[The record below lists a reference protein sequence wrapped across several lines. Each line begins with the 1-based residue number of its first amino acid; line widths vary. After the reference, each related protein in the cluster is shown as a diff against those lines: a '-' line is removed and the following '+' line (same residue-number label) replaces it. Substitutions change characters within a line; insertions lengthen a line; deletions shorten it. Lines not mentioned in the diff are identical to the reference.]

1 MKTLPILIAL
11 LITTAICTQTIKG
24 KVTDVADVIPFA
36 NVILKDSNNKI
47 IAGTTTTDEGKFEL
61 QTSNGTYIIEI
72 SFLGY
77 QTLSRTI
84 IVNKNI
90 NLGTLV
96 LKENEQALEE
106 IVVKTEKR
114 VLERK
119 VDRLVFNVEK
129 SIAATGGNGLD
140 VLRITPGVQLQNNTI
155 SILGKGASQV
165 LINGRSSPL
174 AGDELMA
181 FLSAFSANDIV
192 KIEVITNPPAK
203 YDAAGNGGLINIILK
218 KGLQNSWK
226 NATTLSYNQN
236 KYSFTTLTNNFLY
249 NKNKIS
255 FSGSLNATKGSEGN
269 LSGLQINY
277 PNNFWDIGIE
287 GKGQR
292 DQFSGR
298 FLIDY
303 AISDNTTFGL
313 QYLGN
318 TTQPNIVA
326 ETMFAVFDTNNNL
339 ERSLLTTGNNIN
351 DNKNHSVNFHLLT
364 QLDSLGRSISFD
376 TDYFMFSSNRTNDF
390 FTESF
395 NTSGVSQ
402 GIISAALNEANQ
414 EIENFSAKIDLE
426 YPLKKVNLSYGVKA
440 SFTNTNSNVLFFDIL
455 SGSPVLDLNQ
465 SNDFTYKE
473 NILAAYFSG
482 NSNLTDK
489 LELQFGLRFEDAKT
503 TGFNVDL
510 NQENVNNYNKFFPS
524 LYLSYSKNEDN
535 IFNFSYGKRIN
546 RPNFRNLNP
555 FRFYI
560 NDNSY
565 SEGNPFLK
573 PSFADTFKFSHLYKN
588 NVSSSLSFDI
598 ITNGFGVF
606 FNTDVVNQ
614 NQIVTQENYFKKY
627 IYKWEESF
635 SYKKTSWF
643 KSQNSINLLAYFTEL
658 TKNNNAEVNDGVQF
672 YAESYNTFILSKSTK
687 LQINAWYSSFHNDGL
702 FSVGEMFHL
711 TFGVEH
717 DFKNNIKLSMLFSDV
732 LNMGSLN
739 NYDSTVNNINQSYSE
754 NQSSRNFRI
763 SLSYDFGNK
772 KIKGNNRGFGNDDEQ
787 RRSN

>member
-277 PNNFWDIGIE
+277 PNN
-287 GKGQR
+287 
-292 DQFSGR
+292 S
-298 FLIDY
+298 
-303 AISDNTTFGL
+303 N
-313 QYLGN
+313 
-318 TTQPNIVA
+318 
-326 ETMFAVFDTNNNL
+326 
-339 ERSLLTTGNNIN
+339 
-351 DNKNHSVNFHLLT
+351 
-364 QLDSLGRSISFD
+364 ISF
-376 TDYFMFSSNRTNDF
+376 F
-390 FTESF
+390 
-395 NTSGVSQ
+395 
-402 GIISAALNEANQ
+402 
-414 EIENFSAKIDLE
+414 
-426 YPLKKVNLSYGVKA
+426 
-440 SFTNTNSNVLFFDIL
+440 
-455 SGSPVLDLNQ
+455 
-465 SNDFTYKE
+465 
-473 NILAAYFSG
+473 
-482 NSNLTDK
+482 
-489 LELQFGLRFEDAKT
+489 
-503 TGFNVDL
+503 
-510 NQENVNNYNKFFPS
+510 
-524 LYLSYSKNEDN
+524 
-535 IFNFSYGKRIN
+535 
-546 RPNFRNLNP
+546 
-555 FRFYI
+555 
-560 NDNSY
+560 
-565 SEGNPFLK
+565 
-573 PSFADTFKFSHLYKN
+573 
-588 NVSSSLSFDI
+588 LSFLAS
-598 ITNGFGVF
+598 
-606 FNTDVVNQ
+606 
-614 NQIVTQENYFKKY
+614 VTKPF
-627 IYKWEESF
+627 
-635 SYKKTSWF
+635 
-643 KSQNSINLLAYFTEL
+643 
-658 TKNNNAEVNDGVQF
+658 
-672 YAESYNTFILSKSTK
+672 STK
-687 LQINAWYSSFHNDGL
+687 
-702 FSVGEMFHL
+702 
-711 TFGVEH
+711 
-717 DFKNNIKLSMLFSDV
+717 
-732 LNMGSLN
+732 
-739 NYDSTVNNINQSYSE
+739 
-754 NQSSRNFRI
+754 I
-763 SLSYDFGNK
+763 SLKAATCIF
-772 KIKGNNRGFGNDDEQ
+772 E
-787 RRSN
+787 